1 MSRIPEYPF
10 DPAVSEVIGEILMVA
25 LVVALASIVSA
36 FMMGVI
42 GSVPD
47 TAFTAFKADPIYNNT
62 TKIIDAVSVLCMAG
76 EGISGRSGESAGPGA
91 GNELKDMS
99 IHISPPDGS
108 SHTVSLCAA
117 IGSAPF
123 RVGPGTQ
130 IFIVKRG
137 GTYFF
142 VNNPGQ
148 SGCGD
153 GGGGNQELKPHG
165 LWTITIAET
174 LKSNTVVYKGEVWL

>member
-1 MSRIPEYPF
+1 MSRIPKNAN

-36 FMMGVI
+36 FLMGLI

-47 TAFTAFKADPIYNNT
+47 TSFTAFKADPIYNNT
-62 TKIIDAVSVLCMAG
+62 TKTIDAVSILCMAG
-76 EGISGRSGESAGPGA
+76 EGISGRSGGTAGPGA

-99 IHISPPDGS
+99 IHISPPGGS

-117 IGSAPF
+117 IGSDPF
-123 RVGPGTQ
+123 RVRPGTQ

-137 GTYFF
+137 DTYFF

-148 SGCGD
+148 SGCGG

-165 LWTITIAET
+165 LWTITIADT
-174 LKSNTVVYKGEVWL
+174 LESNTVVYKGDIWL